1 MYDDRLCC
9 FFYKFSFW
17 SKFFFFF
24 ILTQSFWFIILTLF
38 FPFRNI
44 YILKPW
50 GNCLA
55 FYTYL
60 CIHSEVV
67 LFLFQVLL
75 SQCHRFRALVLLGR
89 FLDMGPWAVDLV
101 ISITIR
107 QIFVQFLSIFSKTV
121 VLYDNWIRVSC
132 M

>member
-1 MYDDRLCC
+1 VLLFLQI
-9 FFYKFSFW
+9 FFLK
-17 SKFFFFF
+17 
-24 ILTQSFWFIILTLF
+24 QNLF
-38 FPFRNI
+38 YPDSIFLVYYTNFVFPFSQYLHFEAMGKLFGI
-44 YILKPW
+44 LYISL
-50 GNCLA
+50 
-55 FYTYL
+55 YTFK
-60 CIHSEVV
+60 VV

-121 VLYDNWIRVSC
+121 VLYDNWIRVSY